1 MKTFPAIKPPLITA
15 LALVVTAIILGG
27 CYMPVRFDAE
37 IEITRYGFYNIIFN
51 GYLVSIPL
59 YDGLRKGKIS
69 AGEEKI
75 KAANLKTDLTR
86 DSAVKEFQYVKQ
98 GHFKVHWEKK
108 GDLLRTKMVT
118 FLRRNAN
125 IISLKYV
132 RTTGRITMTGT
143 AVAPS
148 QAKRLSA
155 MGLNITGELRLKTD
169 ANVVDHNATKVKK
182 TKKHSK
188 LYIWKL
194 KSIFDPSPNLVISV
208 R

>member
-1 MKTFPAIKPPLITA
+1 MKTFPAIKPLLITA

-27 CYMPVRFDAE
+27 CYMPARFDAE
-37 IEITRYGFYNIIFN
+37 IEITRHGFYNIIFD
-51 GYLVSIPL
+51 GYLVSVPL

-69 AGEEKI
+69 ADEEKA

-86 DSAVKEFQYVKQ
+86 DSAVKEFQYIKQ

-108 GDLLRTKMVT
+108 GDLLRIKMVT
-118 FLRRNAN
+118 FLRRNVN

-132 RTTGRITMTGT
+132 RTTGQITMAGT

-148 QAKRLSA
+148 QAKRLVA
-155 MGLNITGELRLKTD
+155 MGLNIVGEVRLKTD
-169 ANVVDHNATKVKK
+169 ANVVQHNATKVKK
-182 TKKHSK
+182 TKKRSK

-194 KSIFDPSPNLVISV
+194 KSIFDPSPNLVISL

>member
-1 MKTFPAIKPPLITA
+1 M
-15 LALVVTAIILGG
+15 
-27 CYMPVRFDAE
+27 
-37 IEITRYGFYNIIFN
+37 
-51 GYLVSIPL
+51 
-59 YDGLRKGKIS
+59 
-69 AGEEKI
+69 
-75 KAANLKTDLTR
+75 
-86 DSAVKEFQYVKQ
+86 
-98 GHFKVHWEKK
+98 
-108 GDLLRTKMVT
+108 LRTKMVT

>member
-15 LALVVTAIILGG
+15 LALVVTAILGG
-27 CYMPVRFDAE
+27 CYMPARFDAE
-37 IEITRYGFYNIIFN
+37 IEITRHGFYNIIFD
-51 GYLVSIPL
+51 GYLVSVPL

-69 AGEEKI
+69 PDEEKI

-86 DSAVKEFQYVKQ
+86 DSAVKEFQYMKQ

-118 FLRRNAN
+118 FLRRNVN

-132 RTTGRITMTGT
+132 RTTGQITMAGT
-143 AVAPS
+143 SVAPS
-148 QAKRLSA
+148 QAKRLVA
-155 MGLNITGELRLKTD
+155 MGLNIVGELRLKTD
-169 ANVVDHNATKVKK
+169 ANVVQHNATKVKK
-182 TKKHSK
+182 TKNRSK

-194 KSIFDPSPNLVISV
+194 KSIFDPSPNLVISL

>member
-1 MKTFPAIKPPLITA
+1 MKTFPTIKPPLITA
-15 LALVVTAIILGG
+15 LALVVTAIVLGG
-27 CYMPVRFDAE
+27 CYMPARFDAE
-37 IEITRYGFYNIIFN
+37 IEITRYGFYNIIFD

-69 AGEEKI
+69 AGEEKT

-148 QAKRLSA
+148 QAKRLAA
-155 MGLNITGELRLKTD
+155 MGLNITGELRLKTN

-182 TKKHSK
+182 TKNRGK